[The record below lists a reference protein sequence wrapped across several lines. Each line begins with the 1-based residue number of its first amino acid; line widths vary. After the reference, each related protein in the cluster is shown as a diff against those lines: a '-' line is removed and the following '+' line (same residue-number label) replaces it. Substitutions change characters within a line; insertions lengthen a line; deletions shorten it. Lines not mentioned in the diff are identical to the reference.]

1 MDKGRGIQ
9 IMKQF
14 VRSTILA
21 SGVSLQAFLDYMAT
35 YQDFRDQETEY
46 AECFRTFDKTASGK
60 INRTE
65 IK

>member
-1 MDKGRGIQ
+1 
-9 IMKQF
+9 MKQF
-14 VRSTILA
+14 VTILA
-21 SGVSLQAFLDYMAT
+21 SGISLQAFLDYMAT
-35 YQDFRDQETEY
+35 YQDFHDQETEY

>member
-14 VRSTILA
+14 VTILA
-21 SGVSLQAFLDYMAT
+21 SGVSLQAFLDYLAT

>member
-1 MDKGRGIQ
+1 MDKGTDIQ

-14 VRSTILA
+14 VTILA
-21 SGVSLQAFLDYMAT
+21 SGISLQAFLDYMAT

>member
-1 MDKGRGIQ
+1 MDKGGDIQ

-14 VRSTILA
+14 VTISA
-21 SGVSLQAFLDYMAT
+21 SGISLQAFLDYMAT